1 VGRLKKLLFPRAAVI
16 LALMTRS
23 DLAFSAVIIK
33 QPKGFTALCL
43 DLDVA
48 SEGATAAKAKRNLQE
63 AVELHLDS
71 AIDNNLPYLRPVP
84 PAEDPRKT
92 DPDLIVESFNLRVD
106 LSVQVHA

>member
-1 VGRLKKLLFPRAAVI
+1 
-16 LALMTRS
+16 MTRS
-23 DLAFSAVIIK
+23 GLAFSCVLLK

-48 SEGATAAKAKRNLQE
+48 SEGATAAKAKRMLQE
-63 AVELHLDS
+63 AVELYLDS

-84 PAEDPRKT
+84 SDEDPRKT
-92 DPDLIVESFNLRVD
+92 EPASIAETFNIRVD